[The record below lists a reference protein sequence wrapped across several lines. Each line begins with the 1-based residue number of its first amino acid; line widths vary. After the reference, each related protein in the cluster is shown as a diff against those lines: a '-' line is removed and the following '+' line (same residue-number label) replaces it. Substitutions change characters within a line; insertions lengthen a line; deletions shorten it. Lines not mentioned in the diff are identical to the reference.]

1 MKLFTCPKVGC
12 EFHGALKEG
21 QKCPKCGAL
30 AKGFSFGESA
40 YLHEEK
46 SKYKRTHALARF
58 I

>member
-1 MKLFTCPKVGC
+1 MKLFTCPKAEY

-30 AKGFSFGESA
+30 AEGFSFSESVH
-40 YLHEEK
+40 LHEER
-46 SKYKRTHALARF
+46 SKYKGTHART